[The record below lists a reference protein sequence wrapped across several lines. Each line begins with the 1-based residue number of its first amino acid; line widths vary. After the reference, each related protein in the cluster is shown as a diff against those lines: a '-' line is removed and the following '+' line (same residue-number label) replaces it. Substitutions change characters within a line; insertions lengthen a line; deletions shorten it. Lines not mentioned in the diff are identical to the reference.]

1 MTGRQAEHI
10 GVLVLG
16 FLAGAALSMCIAPGD
31 VCLWVVT
38 GVVLG
43 VSSRAFFVSNFGGQS
58 IWPSAESWR
67 SHRKK
72 RPRRKATVTH
82 R

>member
-10 GVLVLG
+10 GVLALG

-38 GVVLG
+38 GVVLALF
-43 VSSRAFFVSNFGGQS
+43 SRAFFSSNFGEQS
-58 IWPSAESWR
+58 LWPFAGSWPF
-67 SHRKK
+67 HRKK
-72 RPRRKATVTH
+72 KH
-82 R
+82 